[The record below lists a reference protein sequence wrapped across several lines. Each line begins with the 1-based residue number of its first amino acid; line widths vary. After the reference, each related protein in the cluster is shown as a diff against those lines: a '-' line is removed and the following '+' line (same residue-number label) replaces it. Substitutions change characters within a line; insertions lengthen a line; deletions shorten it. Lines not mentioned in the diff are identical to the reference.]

1 MSVAATR
8 ARTSA
13 ERPGFAWAAPALL
26 FFGLFGLAPIVI
38 VAGLSLTAWNGLGD
52 PQWIG
57 GANWARLVEDRA
69 VGNGLKVTLTLTAL
83 CWATQTPLALA
94 FGAWAA
100 GPQRGRAVASA
111 LFFLPLLLSTAAIAL
126 VWKALLDPN
135 FGVPAQVG
143 PWVGLVDGNVLGNRS
158 LALYAIAFIV
168 LWQFLPFHM
177 LLYQA
182 AARQIPRSLY
192 EAAEL
197 DGASPVQ
204 RFWRI
209 TVPQLRHTVIASS
222 VLILV
227 GSMTYFETVMLLTD
241 GGPGNATRILPLH
254 MYDQGFIAF
263 EMGYAS
269 AIAVLLV
276 LIGTG
281 LSLVVVRVTGYSRMT
296 SQREGI

>member
-1 MSVAATR
+1 MRTA
-8 ARTSA
+8 TSA

-26 FFGLFGLAPIVI
+26 FFGLFGLAPV
-38 VAGLSLTAWNGLGD
+38 VVVVYLSLTAWNGLGSPEWVGLD
-52 PQWIG
+52 
-57 GANWARLVEDRA
+57 NWRA
-69 VGNGLKVTLTLTAL
+69 LPRDGHVGHGLTVTLALTAL

-94 FGAWAA
+94 FGTWAA
-100 GPQRGRAVASA
+100 GRQRARAVVSA
-111 LFFLPLLLSTAAIAL
+111 VFFLPLLLSTAAIAL
-126 VWKALLDPN
+126 VWEALLDPN
-135 FGVPAQVG
+135 FGLPSQVG
-143 PWVGLVDGNVLGNRS
+143 PWVGLPDGNVLGNSS
-158 LALYAIAFIV
+158 LALYAIVLIL

-197 DGASPVQ
+197 DGASPLR
-204 RFWRI
+204 RFWHI

-227 GSMTYFETVMLLTD
+227 GSMTYFETVLLLTN

-254 MYDQGFIAF
+254 MYNQGFIAF

-269 AIAVLLV
+269 ALAVLLV
-276 LIGTG
+276 AIGTG
-281 LSLVVVRVTGYSRMT
+281 LSLLVVRVTGYARMT
-296 SQREGI
+296 SQREGM